1 MQCDEEDMEIRSR
14 KNDNK
19 KINTVGTGK
28 LLGGGWGGGGKYFYL
43 LNIKPK
49 HHHT

>member
-28 LLGGGWGGGGKYFYL
+28 LLGGGWGGGKYFYL